1 MKLALQ
7 SYQLTEVYASQSSD
21 HPVRDKSAASVL
33 GALRWPRQRSWKM
46 KLVLQSYQLTEA
58 YSSQSSDH
66 PCQDKTLHP
75 FTELEDETSPTI
87 LSAD

>member
-1 MKLALQ
+1 
-7 SYQLTEVYASQSSD
+7 
-21 HPVRDKSAASVL
+21 
-33 GALRWPRQRSWKM
+33 M